1 MAHETEFITADFVT
15 LKVKK
20 TWKMTSFFKK
30 KKRRFLLSW
39 QVFAD
44 AEQQIYKYKEAQI
57 KVENTV
63 STFVKLNITSK
74 LHSSSVKCL

>member
-1 MAHETEFITADFVT
+1 MTHETEFITADFVT
-15 LKVKK
+15 VKVKK

-44 AEQQIYKYKEAQI
+44 AE
-57 KVENTV
+57 
-63 STFVKLNITSK
+63 
-74 LHSSSVKCL
+74 